1 MDTLEG
7 TYEGKVQK
15 ITSQF
20 NRGLIT
26 TTEFIVKMTEIAADH
41 ADDIAEDVRRGM

>member
-15 ITSQF
+15 LTLQF

-26 TTEFIVKMTEIAADH
+26 TTEFLAKMVEVAGDH
-41 ADDIAEDVRRGM
+41 AEELAEDIRRGM